1 MQSDKNIKHINGLI
15 SDIDC
20 LEPLYKWTN
29 EINIFNVLRLDRVE
43 IRHSNMLSW
52 LLSPQETHGLGD
64 KFLKK
69 FLIYATNG
77 TNLEIANNLN
87 PIDVDLMDLS
97 DSLVYRE
104 KNNIDVLLISE
115 KNRLVFAIENKI
127 STGEHSNQL
136 NRYRELLQKEFGPTY
151 HYILIFLTPEGLEP
165 TDTENW
171 ISMDYNFVLNE
182 LNKLLSIYEIPDKAK
197 VYIDDYIKAIRRN
210 VVEDKELKDLCK
222 KIYFKHKEA
231 FDLIF
236 ENKPDIYSD
245 ISDYIFNYL
254 KENEERFNITVW
266 NDYSKNYIRFTPN
279 ELVEKYGTMGSEEWC
294 HNKNMIGFEIQNF
307 ENCDLTVKVILGP
320 CKPEFAEVRQHL
332 FELGLLNNWK
342 MKGKNLKNKWKT
354 IKSNNLVLKEKLCLE
369 NMEFVEDLI
378 EIPIENYVNNE
389 LPKIVKILSE

>member
-1 MQSDKNIKHINGLI
+1 
-15 SDIDC
+15 
-20 LEPLYKWTN
+20 
-29 EINIFNVLRLDRVE
+29 
-43 IRHSNMLSW
+43 MLSW

-104 KNNIDVLLISE
+104 KNNIDILLISE

-171 ISMDYNFVLNE
+171 ISMDYSFVLNE

-266 NDYSKNYIRFTPN
+266 NEYSKNYIRFTPN

-307 ENCDLTVKVILGP
+307 ENCDLAVKVILGP

-332 FELGLLNNWK
+332 FELGLANNWK
-342 MKGKNLKNKWKT
+342 MKGKNLNNKWKT